1 MPGSVLGQGLVSF
14 SEKGQ
19 VVHQVLPATHRLC
32 PIFFFGFVSNLLKTI
47 LIPGLY
53 KTGNRLDLAHG
64 GISR

>member
-19 VVHQVLPATHRLC
+19 VVHQVLPDTHRLC